1 MRIGYIYTLADPRT
15 NQIRYVGQTINNPSK
30 RLAQHIHQE
39 SRVSGKLT
47 HVNSWIRN
55 LKQNNLKPTLT
66 IIEECS
72 VEDLDSREI
81 YHISEYKKLHDLCN
95 YSLGG
100 HGLRGYKATRES
112 IDKRLKT
119 LLTSERW
126 ANKCKE
132 HSIKMKS
139 LYASGKHNFGYGH
152 ISKEKRAEIGL
163 KHSKTMKEFFKNDDR
178 ILKKLVNSISI
189 PVCLVSLDG
198 LVLKV
203 YRSASAAAR
212 DCGIKDSTHVTRVC
226 KKRSKTTHGLSFS
239 YLNNA
244 LF

>member
-1 MRIGYIYTLADPRT
+1 L
-15 NQIRYVGQTINNPSK
+15 
-30 RLAQHIHQE
+30 
-39 SRVSGKLT
+39 SGKLT

-55 LKQNNLKPTLT
+55 LKQNGFKPILT
-66 IIEECS
+66 VVEECS
-72 VEDLDSREI
+72 KEELNSREI
-81 YHISEYKKLHDLCN
+81 YHISEFKKVHNLCN
-95 YSLGG
+95 HSLGG
-100 HGLRGYKATRES
+100 QGVRGFRFTQES
-112 IDKRLKT
+112 IDERNKT
-119 LLTSERW
+119 LITSERW
-126 ANKCKE
+126 AAKCKE
-132 HSIKMKS
+132 HSLKMKS

-178 ILKKLVNSISI
+178 ILKKLVNSVSI

-203 YRSASAAAR
+203 YRSASSAAR